1 MQRIQNRRMVL
12 LMDYHGKC
20 SFANRMNQ
28 IHLSSLHVCVSVKTV
43 VGNVVQIVILHGSDR
58 SRSGHVLASCGE
70 RAPPRFPASL
80 GKYHCKHSESAS
92 KTRRTQNIHTM
103 STRVLSLPIRALSR
117 PQIVQHAERYTC
129 RRCLHGPQA
138 QAQEATSAQIDA
150 PAHLRPA
157 PLDLLKRI
165 LPHSIRPQLLQHV
178 DPERLNGREK
188 EAALNARKHADIVG
202 VVVRTGRMDQTVS
215 VRVPKQRWE
224 PRIKKV

>member
-1 MQRIQNRRMVL
+1 MQLRKSNESNLLEFTTCVCICKNSGWKCCSNCYLTWKCPFSFGSRASIMRRACTSAL
-12 LMDYHGKC
+12 P
-20 SFANRMNQ
+20 SFTR
-28 IHLSSLHVCVSVKTV
+28 
-43 VGNVVQIVILHGSDR
+43 
-58 SRSGHVLASCGE
+58 
-70 RAPPRFPASL
+70 

-103 STRVLSLPIRALSR
+103 STRALSLPIRALSR

-129 RRCLHGPQA
+129 RRCLHGTQA
-138 QAQEATSAQIDA
+138 QAQEATSAPIDA

-157 PLDLLKRI
+157 PLGLLKRN

-188 EAALNARKHADIVG
+188 EGALNARKHADIVG
-202 VVVRTGRMDQTVS
+202 VVVRTGRMDKTVS